1 MEDKELEE
9 LLKLDIPNIEGNKDK
24 VLEACKASKNKYN
37 KRMIKLT
44 CVLSSSVI
52 VIAAIILG
60 IILINNKTNTIAKI
74 NRSID
79 NLEYID
85 NDEEKIMKIIEIE
98 KDIQTISADKQE
110 KLDLSKLS
118 YEENTVIDNLKKSA
132 RWNDCLNL
140 NTSYISLDKIFNQ
153 NEIVNIRMMEGRYS
167 SVIWTVDKAFY
178 KDLLSRFDLPY
189 IDIIDKI
196 DFFHSEYND
205 ILSEDYNNEYT
216 FFLAGADDSRAIQIR
231 VYDSGYILIGINERY
246 GAGVYDVELKSLF
259 ISLIP
264 LEKVDFVKNYVTKEY
279 EIKQSYIDAYLSGN
293 YPINNILIQKYYG
306 NYNGYDVVLI
316 KLADHGDTGLEKN
329 VVIGSVTFSY
339 RFSNREILLWTG
351 NTFYKLSEAYE
362 KGLVTDDDLALINEY
377 HNKKWNIGRH

>member
-85 NDEEKIMKIIEIE
+85 NDEEKITKIIEIE

-118 YEENTVIDNLKKSA
+118 YEKNTAIDNLKKSA

-189 IDIIDKI
+189 IDIIDKV

-216 FFLAGADDSRAIQIR
+216 FFLAVKYCRRFAG
-231 VYDSGYILIGINERY
+231 GYWCSW
-246 GAGVYDVELKSLF
+246 KSHY
-259 ISLIP
+259 S
-264 LEKVDFVKNYVTKEY
+264 
-279 EIKQSYIDAYLSGN
+279 QR
-293 YPINNILIQKYYG
+293 
-306 NYNGYDVVLI
+306 NGCDP
-316 KLADHGDTGLEKN
+316 DMHRSPEFCSD
-329 VVIGSVTFSY
+329 
-339 RFSNREILLWTG
+339 R
-351 NTFYKLSEAYE
+351 
-362 KGLVTDDDLALINEY
+362 
-377 HNKKWNIGRH
+377 